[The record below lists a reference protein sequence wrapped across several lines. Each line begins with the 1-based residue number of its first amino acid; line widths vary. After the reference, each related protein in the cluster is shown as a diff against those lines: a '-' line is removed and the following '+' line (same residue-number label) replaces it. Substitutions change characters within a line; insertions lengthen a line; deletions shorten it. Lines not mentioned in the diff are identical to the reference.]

1 MGSTVAETERNGIKN
16 VRRSSVRTEDL
27 RAFFQIA
34 ETGSLTAASAA
45 LGVPKST
52 VSRRLSRLEDDVQAQ
67 LVLRTPRAV
76 QLTEMGQLLHR
87 QGSPVLASLDDVRR
101 AVRERGDAPAGPLR
115 VSAPNDLATSHLGA
129 LLGEFVIE
137 YPEVDVILEA
147 SNAFVDLIGHGFD
160 VALRI
165 HVLPLTSVS
174 SLRTR
179 RLVTLARALY
189 ASPAY
194 LERHGNPRRPEDLH
208 RHACLTMAAH
218 ARHWDLQRVRG
229 KERRTLE
236 VSPRVLSSDHHSLRQ
251 TAEAGAGI
259 ATLPTFL
266 GEVGV
271 GNKTL
276 VRVLPGWSMGVSTL
290 SALWPTTH
298 HTSPRIRAF
307 VDAAAA
313 FFNPAPWVR

>member
-1 MGSTVAETERNGIKN
+1 MRSSVPKTERWFLEIVQGC
-16 VRRSSVRTEDL
+16 RVRTEDL

-34 ETGSLTAASAA
+34 ETGSLTAASTA

-52 VSRRLSRLEDDVQAQ
+52 VSRRLSRLEDDLQAQ
-67 LVLRTPRAV
+67 LVLRTPRAM
-76 QLTEMGQLLHR
+76 QLTELGQLLHR
-87 QGSPVLASLDDVRR
+87 QGSPALASLDEVRR
-101 AVRERGDAPAGPLR
+101 AVRERGDAPTGPLR
-115 VSAPNDLATSHLGA
+115 ISAPNDLATSHLGA
-129 LLGEFVIE
+129 LLGDFMVE
-137 YPEVDVILEA
+137 YPEVDITLEA
-147 SNAFVDLIGHGFD
+147 SNGFVDLIGHGFD

-165 HVLPLTSVS
+165 HLLPLASVS

-179 RLVTLARALY
+179 RLVALARGLY
-189 ASPAY
+189 ASPQY
-194 LERHGNPRRPEDLH
+194 LEQHGTPRRPEDLQK
-208 RHACLTMAAH
+208 HACLTMAAH
-218 ARHWDLQRVRG
+218 ARHWELQRVRG
-229 KERRTLE
+229 EGQRTLD
-236 VSPRVLSSDHHSLRQ
+236 VSPRFLSSDHHSLRQ
-251 TAEAGAGI
+251 AAEVGSGI

-271 GNKTL
+271 CDETL
-276 VRVLPGWSMGVSTL
+276 VRVLPGWSLGTSTL

>member
-1 MGSTVAETERNGIKN
+1 M
-16 VRRSSVRTEDL
+16 RTEDL

-52 VSRRLSRLEDDVQAQ
+52 VSRRLSRLEDDLQAQ

-76 QLTEMGQLLHR
+76 QLTEMGLLLHR
-87 QGSPVLASLDDVRR
+87 QGSPALACLDEVRR
-101 AVRERGDAPAGPLR
+101 AVRERGEAPTGPLR
-115 VSAPNDLATSHLGA
+115 VSAPNDLAASHLGT
-129 LLGEFVIE
+129 LLGDFVIE
-137 YPEVDVILEA
+137 YPDVDVILDA
-147 SNAFVDLIGHGFD
+147 SNEFVDLIGHGFD

-165 HVLPLTSVS
+165 HVVPLASVS
-174 SLRTR
+174 SLRAR
-179 RLVTLARALY
+179 KLVALARGLY
-189 ASPAY
+189 ASPDY
-194 LERHGNPRRPEDLH
+194 LEQHGSPRRPSDLERHAL
-208 RHACLTMAAH
+208 LTMAAH
-218 ARHWDLQRVRG
+218 ARYWDMERVRG
-229 KERRTLE
+229 DVRQSVE
-236 VSPRVLSSDHHSLRQ
+236 VKPRFLSSDHHSLRQ
-251 TAEAGAGI
+251 AAERGAGI

-271 GNKTL
+271 CEETL
-276 VRVLPGWSMGVSTL
+276 VRVLPGWSMGTSTL

-307 VDAAAA
+307 VDAAAD

>member
-1 MGSTVAETERNGIKN
+1 M
-16 VRRSSVRTEDL
+16 RTEDL

-34 ETGSLTAASAA
+34 TTGSLTAAATA

-52 VSRRLSRLEDDVQAQ
+52 ISRRLSRLEDDLQAQ
-67 LVLRTPRAV
+67 LVLRTSRAV

-87 QGSPVLASLDDVRR
+87 QGAPALASLDDVRR
-101 AVRERGDAPAGPLR
+101 AVQERTESPKGPLR
-115 VSAPNDLATSHLGA
+115 LSAPNDLAAAHLGP
-129 LLGEFVIE
+129 LLGNFITE
-137 YPEVDVILEA
+137 YPEVEITLDA
-147 SNAFVDLIGHGFD
+147 SNTFVDLITQGFD

-165 HVLPLTSVS
+165 HATPLTSVT

-179 RLVTLARALY
+179 KLVALSRGLY

-194 LERHGNPRRPEDLH
+194 LERRGRPRRPKDLEK
-208 RHACLTMAAH
+208 HACLTMAAN
-218 ARHWDLQRVRG
+218 ARHWVINKVRG
-229 KERRTLE
+229 EGSQDVRLAPSL
-236 VSPRVLSSDHHSLRQ
+236 VSSDHHTLKQ
-251 TAEAGAGI
+251 AAEAGAGI
-259 ATLPTFL
+259 ANLPTFL

-271 GNKTL
+271 CDETL
-276 VRVLPGWSMGVSTL
+276 VRVLPGWAMDASTL

-313 FFNPAPWVR
+313 YFKPPPWARTSLRV

>member
-1 MGSTVAETERNGIKN
+1 M
-16 VRRSSVRTEDL
+16 RRWGVRTEDL

-34 ETGSLTAASAA
+34 ENGSLTAASTA

-52 VSRRLSRLEDDVQAQ
+52 VSRRLSRLEDDLQAQ

-87 QGSPVLASLDDVRR
+87 QAAPALASLDEVRR
-101 AVRERGDAPAGPLR
+101 AVRERGDAPTGPLR
-115 VSAPNDLATSHLGA
+115 ISAPNDLAASHLGA
-129 LLGEFVIE
+129 LLGDFVIE

-147 SNAFVDLIGHGFD
+147 SNDFVDLIGHGFD
-160 VALRI
+160 VVLRI
-165 HVLPLTSVS
+165 HVQPLASVS

-179 RLVTLARALY
+179 RLVALARAMY
-189 ASPAY
+189 ASPGY
-194 LERHGNPRRPEDLH
+194 LEQHGTPKRPDDLKQ
-208 RHACLTMAAH
+208 HACLTMAAH
-218 ARHWDLQRVRG
+218 GRQWKIERVRG
-229 KERRTLE
+229 EGSRTLQ
-236 VSPRVLSSDHHSLRQ
+236 VSPRFLSSDHHSLRQ
-251 TAEAGAGI
+251 AAEVGSGI

-271 GNKTL
+271 RRGTL
-276 VRVLPGWSMGVSTL
+276 VRVLPSWSMDTSTL